1 MWEKLIFNLLAF
13 TLFILMFIHFIR
25 KNDTSYVYLLAIQFL
40 GMLLNFI
47 ELWCSKSFGVIAKI
61 LMYAFSIILPIC
73 IMYLELKKNL
83 EFSELL
89 NILLAKTYV
98 LFGKTEEA
106 KKRLNLLIEKNPN
119 SYKGHLLLAK
129 IYENEEQYE
138 MALEEYQTAFDC
150 DRTNKTIYM
159 KIGELYGKV
168 GKENEAI
175 TIFSEILKNE
185 PQNYEASI
193 ILGDI
198 LYNKKE
204 FKEAIQVYMSALKYN
219 QMDFNL
225 YYNMGMAFTMIN
237 DFQRAKECYEKAAQ
251 INSVLYNAKY
261 DIGIIN
267 LLYGDL
273 EEAEKYFMECLNES
287 EIESG
292 SYYYLARISMI
303 KGDTEKAKNYI
314 NVAIE
319 EDPNIYKKVLEEN
332 IFAPIIEVINKP
344 QREEKIEKRNKRT
357 KKINLKEAQINKH
370 LESTFKLV
378 GRLNNDDIEMISNIK
393 KTRNITREEQ
403 ERQ

>member
-1 MWEKLIFNLLAF
+1 M
-13 TLFILMFIHFIR
+13 
-25 KNDTSYVYLLAIQFL
+25 
-40 GMLLNFI
+40 
-47 ELWCSKSFGVIAKI
+47 
-61 LMYAFSIILPIC
+61 
-73 IMYLELKKNL
+73 
-83 EFSELL
+83 
-89 NILLAKTYV
+89 
-98 LFGKTEEA
+98 
-106 KKRLNLLIEKNPN
+106 
-119 SYKGHLLLAK
+119 
-129 IYENEEQYE
+129 
-138 MALEEYQTAFDC
+138 
-150 DRTNKTIYM
+150 
-159 KIGELYGKV
+159 
-168 GKENEAI
+168 
-175 TIFSEILKNE
+175 
-185 PQNYEASI
+185 
-193 ILGDI
+193 
-198 LYNKKE
+198 KKE
-204 FKEAIQVYMSALKYN
+204 FKEAIQVYISALKYN

-292 SYYYLARISMI
+292 SYYYLARISMV

-344 QREEKIEKRNKRT
+344 QIEEKIEKRNKRT
-357 KKINLKEAQINKH
+357 KKISLKEAQINKH

>member
-106 KKRLNLLIEKNPN
+106 KKRLNLLLEKNPN
-119 SYKGHLLLAK
+119 TYKGHLLLAK

-159 KIGELYGKV
+159 KIGELYG
-168 GKENEAI
+168 N
-175 TIFSEILKNE
+175 
-185 PQNYEASI
+185 
-193 ILGDI
+193 
-198 LYNKKE
+198 
-204 FKEAIQVYMSALKYN
+204 
-219 QMDFNL
+219 
-225 YYNMGMAFTMIN
+225 
-237 DFQRAKECYEKAAQ
+237 
-251 INSVLYNAKY
+251 
-261 DIGIIN
+261 
-267 LLYGDL
+267 
-273 EEAEKYFMECLNES
+273 
-287 EIESG
+287 
-292 SYYYLARISMI
+292 
-303 KGDTEKAKNYI
+303 
-314 NVAIE
+314 
-319 EDPNIYKKVLEEN
+319 
-332 IFAPIIEVINKP
+332 
-344 QREEKIEKRNKRT
+344 
-357 KKINLKEAQINKH
+357 H
-370 LESTFKLV
+370 LSL
-378 GRLNNDDIEMISNIK
+378 
-393 KTRNITREEQ
+393 
-403 ERQ
+403 